1 MLKMKDF
8 IKRTRPKTREDLAE
22 SIQGLERQINY
33 EISIGKRD
41 NIDYYKGQLKH
52 FKAKLDEM
60 R

>member
-1 MLKMKDF
+1 MKNF
-8 IKRTRPKTREDLAE
+8 IKKTRPRTKEDLKE
-22 SIQGLERQINY
+22 SIQGLEHQIDY

-41 NIDYYKGQLKH
+41 NIDYYKNQIKH

>member
-1 MLKMKDF
+1 MKDF
-8 IKRTRPKTREDLAE
+8 IKHTRPKTREDLKE
-22 SIQGLERQINY
+22 SIQGLEYQINY

-60 R
+60 H

>member
-1 MLKMKDF
+1 MKEF
-8 IKRTRPKTREDLAE
+8 IKRTRPKTKEDLKE
-22 SIQGLERQINY
+22 SIQGLECQINY

-60 R
+60 H

>member
-1 MLKMKDF
+1 MKDF
-8 IKRTRPKTREDLAE
+8 IKRTRPKTKEDLKE
-22 SIQGLERQINY
+22 SIQGLEYQINY

-60 R
+60 H

>member
-1 MLKMKDF
+1 MKDF
-8 IKRTRPKTREDLAE
+8 IKHTRPKTKEDLKE
-22 SIQGLERQINY
+22 LIQEIEHQIDY

-60 R
+60 H

>member
-1 MLKMKDF
+1 MKDF
-8 IKRTRPKTREDLAE
+8 IKRTRPKTRKDLEE
-22 SIQGLERQINY
+22 SIEGLESQINY

-41 NIDYYKGQLKH
+41 NIDYYKGQLKL